1 MIHAPRFMAE
11 RFHGAPC
18 TRLTLEEAERIF
30 FPTGKKTLAAA
41 QARAKEICASCPV
54 KDECLSTTMW
64 AEGKTRASNRYGIYA
79 GLTPTERYQL
89 AKNTEW

>member
-18 TRLTLEEAERIF
+18 TCLTLEEAERIF
-30 FPTGKKTLAAA
+30 FPTRKKTLAAA
-41 QARAKEICASCPV
+41 QARAKEICDSCPV

-64 AEGKTRASNRYGIYA
+64 AEGDARASNRYGIYA